1 MQKHVLITGGTG
13 LIGQQL
19 TQQLLNKGY
28 TVSHLSRKP
37 SNHKNVATFLWDL
50 QKGEIDERSVDG
62 VDTIVHLAGT
72 GIADK
77 RWTEKRKAE
86 ILESRTKSIGLIY
99 DLLKSKLDHSVKHV
113 ISASGV
119 GYYSDRGDQILT
131 EDDTPAHDFLGKCC
145 VEWENAVDDGK
156 QLGLNVTKF
165 RTGVVLTKKEGALP
179 QLALPVKLGVGSPL
193 GSGKQWVSWLHLQ
206 DAVGMYLDAIE
217 GKLQP
222 GVYNMAA
229 PNPVSNKELTK
240 AVARQLK
247 RPLWAPNVPSFIIKL
262 LFGELS
268 TLVLGSTRVS
278 TNKIEEA
285 GYRFKFA
292 HLADALKDIYG

>member
-37 SNHKNVATFLWDL
+37 GNHKNVATFLWDL
-50 QKGEIDERSVDG
+50 QKNEIDKRSVDG

-99 DLLKSKLDHSVKHV
+99 DLLKSKPNHSVKHV

-119 GYYSDRGDQILT
+119 GYYSDRGDRILT

-156 QLGLNVTKF
+156 QLGINVTKF

-193 GSGKQWVSWLHLQ
+193 GSGNQWVSWLHLQ

-222 GVYNMAA
+222 GTYNMAA
-229 PNPVSNKELTK
+229 PNPVTNKELTK
-240 AVARQLK
+240 AVAWQLK
-247 RPLWAPNVPSFIIKL
+247 RPLWAPNVPAFIIKL

-285 GYRFKFA
+285 GYKFKFA